1 MTSSELVKKQN
12 VLFICSQNK
21 LRSPT
26 AETIFSQHELLNV
39 ASAGLDRDAGITVT
53 GELLLWA
60 EVIFV
65 MEKNHLNRLRRRFS
79 SFLKDKRIICLDIP
93 DDYEY
98 MDPTLIEIFERRIPR
113 LLKLPIGPREVNQQK
128 EE

>member
-1 MTSSELVKKQN
+1 MSKKN

-26 AETIFSQHELLNV
+26 AEAIFSQHELINV
-39 ASAGLDRDAGITVT
+39 ASAGLDKDANITVT
-53 GELLLWA
+53 AELIMWA

-65 MEKNHLNRLRRRFS
+65 MEKNHLNRLRKRFRP
-79 SFLKDKRIICLDIP
+79 FLEDKRIICLDIP

-98 MDPTLIEIFERRIPR
+98 MDPVLVEILERRIPR
-113 LLKLPIGPREVNQQK
+113 LLNLPIVLK
-128 EE
+128 